1 MKNQKIF
8 KLIDGR
14 FSSNESREILQNVF
28 SGKIQFHQIKNFS
41 SRERFGKDDEI
52 ALIRIPQ
59 LNNSL
64 KEIMEMIREAEKN
77 GEQIEI
83 KSEVTISTFK

>member
-28 SGKIQFHQIKNFS
+28 SSKIQFHQIKNFS